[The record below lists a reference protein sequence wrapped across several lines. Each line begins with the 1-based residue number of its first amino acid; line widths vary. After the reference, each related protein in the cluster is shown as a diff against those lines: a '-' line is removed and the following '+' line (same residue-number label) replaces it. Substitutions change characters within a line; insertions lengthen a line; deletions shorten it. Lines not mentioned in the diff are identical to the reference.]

1 MQLKLLQKNHK
12 NEYLELINEFTKEPK
27 EITKEDFEKWYD
39 LSFGQNALIY
49 VLLKGD
55 KIVGTGK
62 LLLEYKFNNNLTI
75 AGHVEDV
82 VISKDYRGMGFG
94 QIIVKNLINI
104 GKEKGC
110 YKILLNCNDKYI
122 GFYNKCGFI
131 RKGNEMCIYT

>member
-1 MQLKLLQKNHK
+1 MEIRLLENKDK
-12 NEYLELINEFTKEPK
+12 DEYLELINVFTKEPK
-27 EITKEDFEKWYD
+27 EITREDFEKWYD

-75 AGHVEDV
+75 AGHIEDV
-82 VISKDYRGMGFG
+82 VVSKECRGMGFG
-94 QIIVKNLINI
+94 QIIVEHLVKI
-104 GKEKGC
+104 GREKRC
-110 YKILLNCNDKYI
+110 YKIILSCNDKYI

>member
-1 MQLKLLQKNHK
+1 MEIRILEKKDK
-12 NEYLELINEFTKEPK
+12 DEYLQLINVFTRDPK

-49 VLLKGD
+49 VLLKED

-62 LLLEYKFNNNLTI
+62 LLIEYKFNNNLTI
-75 AGHVEDV
+75 MGHIEDIV
-82 VISKDYRGMGFG
+82 VNKDYRGMGFG
-94 QIIVKNLINI
+94 QIIVKYLVNI

-110 YKILLNCNDKYI
+110 YKIILSCNDKYL
-122 GFYNKCGFI
+122 GFYEKCGFI